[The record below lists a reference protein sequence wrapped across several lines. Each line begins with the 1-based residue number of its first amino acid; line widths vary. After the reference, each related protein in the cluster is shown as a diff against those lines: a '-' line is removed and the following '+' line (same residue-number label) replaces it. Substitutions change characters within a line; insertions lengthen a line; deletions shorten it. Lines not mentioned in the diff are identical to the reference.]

1 MSLHVYTLV
10 VSKEEAQCREKENC
24 NNGGRYHT
32 NFGNAHLFYKIY
44 IHLKNSIQCI
54 LWHYFSLEELSLN
67 NEVKLWLSILFRKD
81 VNDLQ

>member
-1 MSLHVYTLV
+1 MLNTLV

-32 NFGNAHLFYKIY
+32 NFGNAHLFYINLY
-44 IHLKNSIQCI
+44 TLNNIQCVP
-54 LWHYFSLEELSLN
+54 WHYFSLEELSLN

-81 VNDLQ
+81 GNDLQ